1 MARLAEQA
9 ERFEDMVTY
18 MKRVVM
24 MGTEL
29 SLDER
34 NLLFVAY
41 KNLVGYQ
48 RQACRVLHHQEE
60 RETNEVSAALI
71 RDYNCKVNAEL
82 EATCNDALELLD
94 GYLINKASSAEAKVF
109 FMKMKG
115 DYHRYRAEFKDSNAV
130 IECAKS
136 AHSAYQEA
144 LTQAQE
150 LLSPANQIRLGLAL
164 NFSVFFNEVMGD
176 AGKAMQLAHDTWTAA
191 QQDFANLDEEQQ
203 RDSQQIL
210 QLLHDNLTLWT
221 SSQAEGEGKPPEQ
234 DGTAVEEL

>member
-9 ERFEDMVTY
+9 ERYLDMVTY
-18 MKRVVM
+18 MKRVVV

-48 RQACRVLHHQEE
+48 RQACRVMHHQEQ
-60 RETNEVSAALI
+60 REANQVSAALI
-71 RDYNCKVNAEL
+71 ANYNLKVKAEL

-94 GYLINKASSAEAKVF
+94 VYLISKASSDEAKVF

-115 DYHRYRAEFKDSNAV
+115 DYHRYRAEFKDSNAI

-136 AHSAYQEA
+136 AHTAYQEA
-144 LTQAQE
+144 LMQAQE
-150 LLSPANQIRLGLAL
+150 LLSPANPIRLGLAL

-176 AGKAMQLAHDTWTAA
+176 AVKATQLAHETCTAA
-191 QQDFANLDEEQQ
+191 HPDFANLDEEQQ

-221 SSQAEGEGKPPEQ
+221 STQVEGEGKPPEQ